1 MTLRFVSYNFR
12 KAVKL
17 TENRDYSLQE
27 GIPCY
32 LSKQGE
38 LTFVYCE
45 TVIHKERLFSLF
57 IQYLLILLVMCHS
70 YIAQYIT

>member
-1 MTLRFVSYNFR
+1 MKLKLRFVSYNFR
-12 KAVKL
+12 KAVKS
-17 TENRDYSLQE
+17 TGNRDCSLQE

-45 TVIHKERLFSLF
+45 QITMTIFT
-57 IQYLLILLVMCHS
+57 LILV
-70 YIAQYIT
+70 YPTGV